1 MEKSSNIDLLNLND
15 EDIAN
20 MAVRLF
26 ILLDPEDDNHKAIN
40 LKELFNVQSVIFV
53 DFNVQDH

>member
-1 MEKSSNIDLLNLND
+1 MEKNSNIDLLNLND

-53 DFNVQDH
+53 DFNV